1 MFTVPTLT
9 GRSAPVDTIPITV
22 LLNTTEPASIEA
34 SPRSQNTTSPLDPRT
49 LPLLEDT
56 QIWREDQAPSLRCR
70 KCTRLSLASRFITRE
85 FTTLRA
91 PSTVKGTNFATGVD
105 STLGTIE
112 RMTQTLTV
120 TALVVTMR

>member
-22 LLNTTEPASIEA
+22 LLSTTEPASIEA
-34 SPRSQNTTSPLDPRT
+34 SPHSQSTTSPLGPRT

-56 QIWREDQAPSLRCR
+56 QIWREDQAPSLRCP
-70 KCTRLSLASRFITRE
+70 KCTMLSLASRFITRE
-85 FTTLRA
+85 FTTPRA
-91 PSTVKGTNFATGVD
+91 PSTVKGTRFAMGVD
-105 STLGTIE
+105 STLSTIE

-120 TALVVTMR
+120 TALVVTPR